1 MDKSQFLLRDG
12 SVDISSVVRN
22 RDAFLDVTMSMND
35 HINRLVR
42 SCYDYVSWM
51 KLIHYALPAMT
62 AIQLVNSSIFSRADY
77 CNSIL
82 ADVPKNQL
90 DRRQSILNVAARL
103 IFGYNRY
110 CYITPLLRDGLRWL
124 RISY

>member
-1 MDKSQFLLRDG
+1 MYRERERDILRMDQSALLRDG

-35 HINRLVR
+35 HINRLTR
-42 SCYDYVSWM
+42 SCYDYVRRIKS
-51 KLIHYALPAMT
+51 IHHAVPAMT
-62 AIQLVNSSIFSRADY
+62 AIQLVNSFIFSRVDY
-77 CNSIL
+77 CKRIL
-82 ADVPKNQL
+82 ADVPKYQL

-110 CYITPLLRDGLRWL
+110 CYITPF
-124 RISY
+124 